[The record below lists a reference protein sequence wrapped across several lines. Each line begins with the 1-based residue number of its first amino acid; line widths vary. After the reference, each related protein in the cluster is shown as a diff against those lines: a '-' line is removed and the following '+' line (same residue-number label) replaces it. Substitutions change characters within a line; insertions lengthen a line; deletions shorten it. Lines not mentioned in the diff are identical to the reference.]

1 MSFDHASEKAEGLR
15 FHDLV
20 FDDDLL
26 GAARDDGTTLRLT
39 RQERALL
46 SQFVAHPQRL
56 LSRDQLLSALS
67 GDSADISDRNV
78 DFIVNRLRRK
88 LKDPARQ
95 PRFIATQYGEGY
107 VWVAEPGASASP
119 ALLVLGPLL
128 GAPDVLARPE
138 AQRFLQRLQG
148 AFEQRTAPGRV
159 VTRPQWRG
167 GAKEQSC
174 RFSLEISLRRHDAR
188 LQGVLTL
195 RQEPGHVTIS
205 VRSLNGL
212 ETMGDAEA
220 GALATTLMA
229 AIWRNLAVR
238 PDDLAAPTDA
248 PLPVRIHDAALL
260 MSPADE
266 TWNQIAPRLA
276 ADHAANPEDARTAII
291 WATYLHVRLIRSQ
304 AGDPADPDTYKPV
317 EDEIEGLVFANL
329 PALRSEPAF
338 ALSAANLLVGVHRN
352 HEDFAEGLVTSVLAD
367 SPAFVMAL
375 PVLGQIEAKRGALE
389 RAVAHYDEALCLC
402 EPDTEAEIFL
412 LVLKVAALIAND
424 DRGAADAV
432 FERITNIK
440 PIARAQLGLVFA
452 RPGEETLTP
461 DLRRRLDLL
470 PAESA
475 RQILGFQ
482 YYVVA
487 RRFGRLAHRLNIMAG
502 PMDHLIRRFGQQVVP
517 PAIAKALS
525 ADELNRVDRG

>member
-1 MSFDHASEKAEGLR
+1 LS
-15 FHDLV
+15 
-20 FDDDLL
+20 DD
-26 GAARDDGTTLRLT
+26 
-39 RQERALL
+39 
-46 SQFVAHPQRL
+46 P
-56 LSRDQLLSALS
+56 
-67 GDSADISDRNV
+67 ADISDRNV

-88 LKDPARQ
+88 LKDPARR

-107 VWVAEPGASASP
+107 VWVAEPLDSPPEP
-119 ALLVLGPLL
+119 ALLVLGPVL
-128 GAPDVLARPE
+128 GPPDVVARPE
-138 AQRFLQRLQG
+138 AQRFVLRLKV
-148 AFEQRTAPGRV
+148 ALEQRSAPGRIA
-159 VTRPQWRG
+159 TRPQGRG
-167 GAKEQSC
+167 GPSESIG
-174 RFSLEISLRRHDAR
+174 RFSLEISLRLREGA
-188 LQGVLTL
+188 LQAVLSL
-195 RQEPGHVTIS
+195 RQEPGHVALS
-205 VRSLNGL
+205 VHRLNAV
-212 ETMGDAEA
+212 ESVGDLEA

-229 AIWRNLAVR
+229 VIWRRLAV
-238 PDDLAAPTDA
+238 PTDDLAAPTDA
-248 PLPVRIHDAALL
+248 PLTVRIHDAALL
-260 MSPADE
+260 LSPADE
-266 TWNQIAPRLA
+266 VWTQIAPRLA
-276 ADHAANPEDARTAII
+276 ADRAANPEDARTAII
-291 WATYLHVRLIRSQ
+291 WATYLHTRLIRTQ
-304 AGDPADPDTYKPV
+304 AGDPADPATYKPV

>member
-1 MSFDHASEKAEGLR
+1 MSPEQAAQRAGGRR

-46 SQFVAHPQRL
+46 SEFVAHPQRL
-56 LSRDQLLSALS
+56 LSREQLLSALS
-67 GDSADISDRNV
+67 EDSADISDRNV

-88 LKDPARQ
+88 LKDPARK

-107 VWVAEPGASASP
+107 VWVAEPSAPAPP
-119 ALLVLGPLL
+119 ALVLLGPLL
-128 GAPDVLARPE
+128 GAPDVLASPE
-138 AQRFLQRLQG
+138 AQRFIGRLQA

-159 VTRPQWRG
+159 VTRPHWRG

-174 RFSLEISLRRHDAR
+174 RFSLEISLRRQNAD
-188 LQGVLTL
+188 LQAVLTL
-195 RQEPGHVTIS
+195 RQEPGHVALS
-205 VRSLNGL
+205 VRPLNGL
-212 ETMGDAEA
+212 ESASDAEA
-220 GALATTLMA
+220 AALATTLMA

-276 ADHAANPEDARTAII
+276 ADHAATPEDARTAII

-329 PALRSEPAF
+329 PAVRSEPAF

-352 HEDFAEGLVTSVLAD
+352 HEDFAENLIAGVLAE
-367 SPAFVMAL
+367 SPAFAMAL
-375 PVLGQIEAKRGALE
+375 PVLGQIDAKRGDLD
-389 RAVAHYDEALCLC
+389 RAVARYDEALRLC
-402 EPDTEAEIFL
+402 APGTEAEIFL
-412 LVLKVAALIAND
+412 QVLKSRALVASGD
-424 DRGAADAV
+424 QPAAQAV
-432 FERITNIK
+432 FKRIVEIK
-440 PIARAQLGLVFA
+440 PLAGRQLGFVYM
-452 RPGEETLTP
+452 RPGDENLTP
-461 DLRRRLDLL
+461 DLRRRLDRLS
-470 PAESA
+470 AEHA
-475 RQILGFQ
+475 RQILGLQ
-482 YYVVA
+482 YYMVA
-487 RRFGRLAHRLNIMAG
+487 RRFGRPAHRLNVMAG
-502 PMDHLIRRFGQQVVP
+502 PVDQLVRRFGRAVVP
-517 PAIAKALS
+517 PAIAEALA
-525 ADELNRVDRG
+525 ADERSAAGSG